1 METNNEKKSGNKLL
15 MILSGVLFLLV
26 LFLGY
31 QLYNQKNATEMV
43 TAEKEKVDTEYAAT
57 KSELAEVQKAYD
69 GLQTDN
75 KQLQSELDAKKE
87 ELEDIAAQLEKEKGN
102 RSVVARLK
110 KELETI
116 RGLIKGYLKDIDSL
130 QLANKLLTEE
140 NTVVKADLSTEKG
153 KSAQLEADKQ
163 GLNEKVALGSRL
175 VAANLF
181 ADAMRGKII
190 GSKEVSTT
198 KASRADKLRAVFT
211 LAENRLA
218 KAEEKTVYMK
228 VTSPDGQV
236 LSNGTDDANMFTIG
250 GEKQLFSSKKN
261 VEYTGKGVEVSMYF
275 DKKTDFKV
283 GKYNVEIYVDGAS
296 IGSTS
301 FDLK

>member
-87 ELEDIAAQLEKEKGN
+87 ELEDIAAQIEKEKGN

-110 KELETI
+110 KEWETI
-116 RGLIKGYLKDIDSL
+116 RGLIMG
-130 QLANKLLTEE
+130 
-140 NTVVKADLSTEKG
+140 
-153 KSAQLEADKQ
+153 
-163 GLNEKVALGSRL
+163 
-175 VAANLF
+175 
-181 ADAMRGKII
+181 
-190 GSKEVSTT
+190 
-198 KASRADKLRAVFT
+198 
-211 LAENRLA
+211 
-218 KAEEKTVYMK
+218 
-228 VTSPDGQV
+228 
-236 LSNGTDDANMFTIG
+236 
-250 GEKQLFSSKKN
+250 
-261 VEYTGKGVEVSMYF
+261 
-275 DKKTDFKV
+275 
-283 GKYNVEIYVDGAS
+283 
-296 IGSTS
+296 
-301 FDLK
+301 

>member
-1 METNNEKKSGNKLL
+1 MT
-15 MILSGVLFLLV
+15 IVAVVLFLLV
-26 LFLGY
+26 LILGY
-31 QLYNQKNATEMV
+31 QLYNQKNETEVV

-75 KQLQSELDAKKE
+75 KQLQSELDARKE
-87 ELEDIAAQLEKEKGN
+87 ELEDLAAKLEKEKGN
-102 RSVVARLK
+102 RSLVAKLK

-116 RGLIKGYLKDIDSL
+116 RNLIKGYLKDIDSL
-130 QLANKLLTEE
+130 RVANKALTDE
-140 NTVVKADLSTEKG
+140 NTSVKEDLSNEKG
-153 KSAQLEADKQ
+153 KTAQLEVDKK

-181 ADAMRGKII
+181 ADAMRGKMI
-190 GSKEVSTT
+190 GNKEVSTT

-218 KAEEKTVYMK
+218 KAEQKTVYMK
-228 VTSPDGQV
+228 ITAPDGQV
-236 LSNGTDDANMFTIG
+236 LSNGVDESNMFVVG
-250 GEKQLFSSKKN
+250 GDKQLFSSKKN
-261 VEYTGKGVEVSMYF
+261 VDYTGKGVEMSMLF
-275 DKKTDFKV
+275 DKKADFKV
-283 GKYNVEIYVDGAS
+283 GKYVVEIFVDGAS

-301 FDLK
+301 FELK